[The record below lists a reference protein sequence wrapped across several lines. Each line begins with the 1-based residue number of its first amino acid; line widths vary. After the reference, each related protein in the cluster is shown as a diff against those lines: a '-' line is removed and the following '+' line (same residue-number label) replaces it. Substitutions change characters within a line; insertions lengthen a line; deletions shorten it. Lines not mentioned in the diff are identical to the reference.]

1 MSSPHATV
9 TKRVAGP
16 VNSAMKATTS
26 VLKLKKIGFARG
38 GYTIVELLLV
48 IVIGAILATMT
59 VPSFTR
65 LASGQNARNA
75 RDAVVWMAARARSRA
90 IERGEVIKLEINI
103 GDERAWIVR
112 RNAGT
117 ALASD
122 TLEKIDF
129 ENEQDVQVT
138 APARITLCYN
148 PRGYAFR
155 CSTDSPAAA
164 VNVTFTHAGKS
175 AVARVRPLGQVD
187 RL

>member
-1 MSSPHATV
+1 
-9 TKRVAGP
+9 
-16 VNSAMKATTS
+16 MKATTS
-26 VLKLKKIGFARG
+26 ALRLKRIGFAQG

-90 IERGEVIKLEINI
+90 IERGEVVKLEIHVGN
-103 GDERAWIVR
+103 ERAWIVR

-129 ENEQDVQVT
+129 AVEQNVQIN
-138 APARITLCYN
+138 APARIALCYN
-148 PRGYAFR
+148 PRGYAFS
-155 CSTDSPAAA
+155 CSAYSPAAT
-164 VNVTFTHAGKS
+164 VDVTFMHAGKS
-175 AVARVRPLGQVD
+175 AVARVRPLGQIE